1 MKNSFQPKVPNQ
13 ILKIFFIREK
23 KLPKSPPVQAEARP
37 PEQENAPYIKTP
49 YTMPAAPAFNEKPNS
64 TLL

>member
-1 MKNSFQPKVPNQ
+1 LS
-13 ILKIFFIREK
+13 
-23 KLPKSPPVQAEARP
+23 KSPLVQAEARP

-49 YTMPAAPAFNEKPNS
+49 YTMPAPSAFNEKPNS

>member
-1 MKNSFQPKVPNQ
+1 M
-13 ILKIFFIREK
+13 
-23 KLPKSPPVQAEARP
+23 PKSPPVQAEARP

-64 TLL
+64 TLLYGLEPLYTYKSEKQH

>member
-1 MKNSFQPKVPNQ
+1 MFLEVDLKN
-13 ILKIFFIREK
+13 IFKLEK
-23 KLPKSPPVQAEARP
+23 KLSRSPPVQAEARP

-49 YTMPAAPAFNEKPNS
+49 YTMPAPPAFNEKPNS